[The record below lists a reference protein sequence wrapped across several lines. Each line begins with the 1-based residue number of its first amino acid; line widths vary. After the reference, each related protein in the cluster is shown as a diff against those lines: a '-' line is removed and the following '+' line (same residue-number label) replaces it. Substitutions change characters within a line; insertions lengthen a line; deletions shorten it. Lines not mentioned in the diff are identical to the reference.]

1 MKKRHGIAVLA
12 AVLISAIIFV
22 AIVAVAGQVVPEK
35 NITTSDDAL
44 KRALSSAEAGVAQ
57 STSDLKTAAW
67 ITGDNIPAMQKD
79 SYLTGTIVR
88 DLLHASVNG
97 VVDAGKVAF
106 PSGDV
111 RISYQVKLVK
121 LSGTPWNYTSGL
133 SETQRVRLYALGE
146 VKESAT
152 GTVIGRR
159 IVQQDF
165 DVPINI
171 TVTENP
177 FDYGILALGGTINT
191 QGISHVYGGSIR
203 ANGDITSN
211 GSNDRV
217 DTNYYMYATG
227 NVSANP
233 VGSRRPGFE
242 ELEWVP
248 QELADYVVK
257 ATEWKQLLAAL
268 NKPLLTELVT
278 RDLGAVGSPSTIA
291 GINRFCA
298 GVKGANDGY
307 QVVDSITLA
316 QVRSLLTPNGWYW
329 VEGDV
334 WLKQDDLLAL
344 EGTVAIHGNVTANG
358 SAQAGNPGGPLFV
371 VFGDFDKGNG
381 GSDFYGMIYVTGS
394 VGEMTG
400 GLTIHGSLV
409 SEKSIG
415 KCNATIYYQ
424 KTSGLP
430 GLGTGSGTP
439 PGTYG
444 AVSAVT
450 SVSNTWSDRV
460 DQSTFTSLH

>member
-1 MKKRHGIAVLA
+1 MKKRYGIAVLA
-12 AVLISAIIFV
+12 AVVISAIIFV

-35 NITTSDDAL
+35 SITTSDDAL
-44 KRALSSAEAGVAQ
+44 KRALSAAEAGVAQ
-57 STSDLKTAAW
+57 SVSDLKTAAW
-67 ITGDNIPAMQKD
+67 TTGNSTPDMQEQA
-79 SYLTGTIVR
+79 YLQPDDVMN
-88 DLLHASVNG
+88 LLSAAVGG
-97 VVDAGKVAF
+97 VVEGEPAQF
-106 PSGDV
+106 GDT

-121 LSGTPWNYTSGL
+121 IAPGSAWDGVSDLSGT
-133 SETQRVRLYALGE
+133 QHIQMYALGE
-146 VKESAT
+146 VKESDT
-152 GTVIGRR
+152 GSVIGRR
-159 IVQQDF
+159 IVTQKF

-177 FDYGILALGGTINT
+177 FDYGILTLGGTINT

-211 GSNDRV
+211 GSNNRV
-217 DTNYYMYATG
+217 DTDYYMYATG

-233 VGSRRPGFE
+233 VGSRRPGVEAFTD
-242 ELEWVP
+242 WVP
-248 QELADYVVK
+248 QKLADYVVK
-257 ATEWKQLLAAL
+257 ATAWKQQLAAL
-268 NKPLLTELVT
+268 NKPLLTALVT

-291 GINRFCA
+291 GINGFCA

-307 QVVDSITLA
+307 QVVDPITLA

-358 SAQAGNPGGPLFV
+358 SAQAGNLGGPLFV

-394 VGEMTG
+394 VGKMTG

-409 SEKSIG
+409 TEKSIG

-424 KTSGLP
+424 KTSGLS

-450 SVSNTWSDRV
+450 SVSNTWSDQV
-460 DQSTFTSLH
+460 DQSTFTLLH